1 MPKTARYADAVCS
14 LKTQMQAL
22 VRQAATDL
30 GSVKMRLQHA
40 DNYWTITV
48 LPDGTVLNED
58 YAEDARGSRSR
69 LEDLAF
75 WELAHLVDTL

>member
-1 MPKTARYADAVCS
+1 MPKDVRYVEPVRA
-14 LKTQMQAL
+14 LKEQMQAL
-22 VRQAATDL
+22 IRQAAAEKGRL
-30 GSVKMRLQHA
+30 QMRLQHA
-40 DNYWTITV
+40 DNYWTLTV

-58 YAEDARGSRSR
+58 YAEDARGARSR

>member
-1 MPKTARYADAVCS
+1 MPKTARYVEPVRA
-14 LKTQMQAL
+14 LKAQMQTL
-22 VRQAATDL
+22 IRTAAAEQGPL
-30 GSVKMRLQHA
+30 KMRVSHA
-40 DNYWTITV
+40 DNYWTLTV

-58 YAEDARGSRSR
+58 YAEDARGARSR